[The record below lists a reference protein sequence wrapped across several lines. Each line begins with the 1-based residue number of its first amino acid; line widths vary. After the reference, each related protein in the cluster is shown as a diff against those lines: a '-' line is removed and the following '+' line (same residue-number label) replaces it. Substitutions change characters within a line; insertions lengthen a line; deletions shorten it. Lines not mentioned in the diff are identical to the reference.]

1 MYDSRNLDRLGSRM
15 RIILLTFMA
24 AWGYILITKL
34 RRVEIIRMTKIRISI
49 MHNSKWKNQNAL
61 VLKVEQG
68 MGCVIENNTKAKRI
82 SELKKEDYWSRNGL
96 NGVEFFQACKLL

>member
-34 RRVEIIRMTKIRISI
+34 RRAEIRMTKIRISI
-49 MHNSKWKNQNAL
+49 MHNRKWKNQNAL
-61 VLKVEQG
+61 VLKMEQG
-68 MGCVIENNTKAKRI
+68 MGMRDRKQYQ
-82 SELKKEDYWSRNGL
+82 SEEQKKKNYWSRNGL
-96 NGVEFFQACKLL
+96 NGVEFSQACKLL

>member
-1 MYDSRNLDRLGSRM
+1 MYDSTRNLDRLGSRM

-34 RRVEIIRMTKIRISI
+34 KIRMTKIRISI
-49 MHNSKWKNQNAL
+49 MHNRKWKNQNAL

-68 MGCVIENNTKAKRI
+68 MGMRDRKQYQ
-82 SELKKEDYWSRNGL
+82 SEG
-96 NGVEFFQACKLL
+96 G